1 MSQADLERLFGLR
14 GKVALVTGASSGL
27 GKEFARGLAMAGAD
41 VAVAAR
47 RLERLRAT
55 AAELAEFGVRTHAVR
70 ADLSCADQIEA
81 TVQEVRE
88 TLGPVDILV
97 NNAGIAPVGRA
108 ERHDLEKW
116 QQTLDVNLTAVFLCC
131 QQVGR
136 QMIERG
142 EGGRII
148 NISSVLGEGANSV
161 HRTVGYAATK
171 GAVTNL
177 TRQLAVEWAP
187 HGITVN
193 ALAPS
198 WFPTE
203 MITDP
208 RLGPRE
214 RRPAGAHGA
223 VDAPGPAGQGRRAAR
238 RRHLPRLALRVLRY
252 RHRAARGRRL
262 AGLVAARTGV
272 KGWRRRP
279 LPRSCSLRAMR
290 DEGL

>member
-1 MSQADLERLFGLR
+1 MGLADLERLFGLR
-14 GKVALVTGASSGL
+14 GKVALVTGASGGL
-27 GKEFARGLAMAGAD
+27 GKEFATGLAMAGAD
-41 VAVAAR
+41 VAIVAR
-47 RLERLRAT
+47 RLARLQAV
-55 AAELAEFGVRTHAVR
+55 AAELADFGVRAHPVQ
-70 ADLSCADQIEA
+70 ADLQHEA
-81 TVQEVRE
+81 QVEAAIRNVHD
-88 TLGPVDILV
+88 TLGPIDILV

-116 QQTLDVNLTAVFLCC
+116 RQTLDVNLTAVFLCC
-131 QQVGR
+131 QHVGR
-136 QMIERG
+136 RMIERG

-198 WFPTE
+198 WFPTD

-208 RLGPRE
+208 RLGRVRDEQRARMEQCTPLGRLGRE
-214 RRPAGAHGA
+214 GELLGAIIYLASPAASYVTGA
-223 VDAPGPAGQGRRAAR
+223 VLHVDG
-238 RRHLPRLALRVLRY
+238 
-252 RHRAARGRRL
+252 
-262 AGLVAARTGV
+262 
-272 KGWRRRP
+272 GWR
-279 LPRSCSLRAMR
+279 AW
-290 DEGL
+290 

>member
-1 MSQADLERLFGLR
+1 MSLADLEHLFGLR
-14 GKVALVTGASSGL
+14 GKVALVTGASGGL
-27 GKEFARGLAMAGAD
+27 GKEFARGLAMAGAN

-47 RLERLRAT
+47 RMERLQAT
-55 AAELAEFGVRTHAVR
+55 AAELSDLGVRSHAVR
-70 ADLSCADQIEA
+70 ADLRCAAQIEA
-81 TVQEVRE
+81 AVREVYE

-136 QMIERG
+136 QMIDRG

-177 TRQLAVEWAP
+177 TKQLAVEWAP

-208 RLGPRE
+208 RLGRVHDDQRAHMERLTPLARLGRE
-214 RRPAGAHGA
+214 GELLGA
-223 VDAPGPAGQGRRAAR
+223 VIY
-238 RRHLPRLALRVLRY
+238 LASPSASYVTGTVL
-252 RHRAARGRRL
+252 HVDG
-262 AGLVAARTGV
+262 
-272 KGWRRRP
+272 GWR
-279 LPRSCSLRAMR
+279 AW
-290 DEGL
+290 